1 MRGKSSRKRECED
14 IADFLRRELT
24 HLKQIFGRG
33 YELEVIWA
41 PNENSDL
48 SGEVKGTRLY
58 IYEPDREKALQTLVH
73 EFLDY
78 LISRIIKPYADLTN
92 RLISLLNEY
101 AYQRKEQIVESL
113 TEIVLR
119 SLADSGN
126 TSLIKGVQGH
136 EEE

>member
-1 MRGKSSRKRECED
+1 LREKSGHKRECED

-78 LISRIIKPYADLTN
+78 LISRSIEPYRDVTN
-92 RLISLLNEY
+92 KLISLINEY
-101 AYQRKEQIVESL
+101 AYQTKEQIIESL

-119 SLADSGN
+119 SLVDFGN
-126 TSLIKGVQGH
+126 DPNNKRCARP
-136 EEE
+136 

>member
-1 MRGKSSRKRECED
+1 LRGKSGRKRECED
-14 IADFLRRELT
+14 MADFLRRELT
-24 HLKQIFGRG
+24 HLKQIFQRG
-33 YELEVIWA
+33 YELEVIWV

-78 LISRIIKPYADLTN
+78 LISRIIEPYRDVTN
-92 RLISLLNEY
+92 KLISLINEY
-101 AYQRKEQIVESL
+101 AYQTKEQIIESL

-119 SLADSGN
+119 SLVDFGN
-126 TSLIKGVQGH
+126 DPNNKRCARP
-136 EEE
+136 

>member
-1 MRGKSSRKRECED
+1 MREKSGHKRECED

-78 LISRIIKPYADLTN
+78 LISRIIEPYRDVTN
-92 RLISLLNEY
+92 KLISLINEY
-101 AYQRKEQIVESL
+101 AYQRKEQTIESL
-113 TEIVLR
+113 TKIVLR
-119 SLADSGN
+119 TLVISRNDLSDERRA
-126 TSLIKGVQGH
+126 KP
-136 EEE
+136 

>member
-1 MRGKSSRKRECED
+1 M
-14 IADFLRRELT
+14 ADFLRRELT
-24 HLKQIFGRG
+24 HLKQIFQRG
-33 YELEVIWA
+33 YELEVIWV

-78 LISRIIKPYADLTN
+78 LISRIIEPYRDVTN
-92 RLISLLNEY
+92 KLISLINEY
-101 AYQRKEQIVESL
+101 AYQTKEQIIESL

-119 SLADSGN
+119 SLVDFGN
-126 TSLIKGVQGH
+126 DPNNKRCARP
-136 EEE
+136 